1 MRKFLFFGLIFL
13 TFSQISA
20 QQPIARQAFFLTSL
34 LPDSVQLNGAKG
46 LSVDLSGDIYVADT
60 GNNRILKISPSGEII
75 NVVGGFGWDAEQF
88 YTPLDICTGSALDVF
103 VADYNNNRIQRY
115 DKDLNYISSLNSD
128 ENWDESYRFGYPK
141 SIDVSIHGELFILDR
156 ENVRILKLNSFG
168 EPELSFG
175 DYSEGKGQLLDPVQ
189 LTISPQ
195 DVIYVSDRQANKIL
209 VFDYFGNYISEIG
222 GSILKE
228 PQGISFS
235 DRKLL
240 FVADTGNKRI
250 AVFNPAGELIYQWS
264 QISPSE
270 GTFQNPVDVVSFE
283 KKVFVLDDDR
293 IFVFE
298 LKGK

>member
-13 TFSQISA
+13 TFTQLSA
-20 QQPIARQAFFLTSL
+20 QQQIAGQAFFLTSI

-46 LSVDLSGDIYVADT
+46 LSVDLSGDLYIADT

-128 ENWDESYRFGYPK
+128 ENWDESYQFGYPK